1 MVVASSLY
9 IGTLVINVKKHA
21 RGTGCRYTETFV
33 ANMETFDLDME
44 TFFFRKYKNVCPI
57 YGKDWVS
64 MEMFSGI
71 METFV
76 LDMERLVII

>member
-1 MVVASSLY
+1 
-9 IGTLVINVKKHA
+9 
-21 RGTGCRYTETFV
+21 
-33 ANMETFDLDME
+33 METFDLDME
-44 TFFFRKYKNVCPI
+44 RAGSIWKRFFFRKYKNVCPI